1 MIATTE
7 FPLGVAPGDEMKS
20 RSCDELREIAS
31 HGVAGGDLFFAASS
45 EIERRAKAADD
56 ANHAREAETQ
66 SRRREI
72 IWSLA
77 ALIGALAVLALAR
90 VFGL

>member
-7 FPLGVAPGDEMKS
+7 FAPGMAPSDEMKS
-20 RSCDELREIAS
+20 RSCDELRDIVS
-31 HGVAGGDLFFAASS
+31 HGVAGGELFFAASS

-56 ANHAREAETQ
+56 ANHAKEAATEF
-66 SRRREI
+66 RRREI

-77 ALIGALAVLALAR
+77 ALIGALAILALAR
-90 VFGL
+90 VFGF